1 MQANGAEMLR
11 IACILMVRQGIGLC
25 APVHDAVLIEAPL
38 DRLEGDVAIAQ
49 ECMRE
54 ASRLVLANFEL
65 NSDVKVIRHPD
76 RFQDERG
83 TDMWKRVMG
92 LMDTIPENDTP
103 PSKQLELLPVEGM
116 VLQAGREQERFHA
129 DAT

>member
-1 MQANGAEMLR
+1 
-11 IACILMVRQGIGLC
+11 
-25 APVHDAVLIEAPL
+25 
-38 DRLEGDVAIAQ
+38 
-49 ECMRE
+49 MRE